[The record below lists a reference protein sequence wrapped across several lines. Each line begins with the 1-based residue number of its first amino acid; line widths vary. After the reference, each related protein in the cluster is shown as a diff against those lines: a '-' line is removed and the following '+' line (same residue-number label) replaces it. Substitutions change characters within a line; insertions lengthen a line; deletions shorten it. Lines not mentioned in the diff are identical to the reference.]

1 VDLVPFHFRLPQ
13 DEESCLFSCFSILHI
28 PKRHPN
34 HLIRMTLDFPT
45 FPNTGTY
52 LISKQTE
59 LRNHL
64 TTPALKRLHHRRHP
78 LRLRPR
84 PLLHNNLH
92 NRLLGRPNLILR
104 PLHLPSTI
112 PPLPLPPHNPHLSRD
127 SGLPHPTNWPLR
139 RPLLRLPNR
148 PALEAGWTGLQFD
161 PDPGVSEEDV
171 WDES

>member
-1 VDLVPFHFRLPQ
+1 VLLHFAHSKKAPQSPDQDDLELWNLSNTWHLSYF
-13 DEESCLFSCFSILHI
+13 EEGLSQVNNL
-28 PKRHPN
+28 
-34 HLIRMTLDFPT
+34 T
-45 FPNTGTY
+45 
-52 LISKQTE
+52 IS
-59 LRNHL
+59 
-64 TTPALKRLHHRRHP
+64 ALKRLHHWRHP
-78 LRLRPR
+78 LRLRPC

-92 NRLLGRPNLILR
+92 NRLLGRPDLILR